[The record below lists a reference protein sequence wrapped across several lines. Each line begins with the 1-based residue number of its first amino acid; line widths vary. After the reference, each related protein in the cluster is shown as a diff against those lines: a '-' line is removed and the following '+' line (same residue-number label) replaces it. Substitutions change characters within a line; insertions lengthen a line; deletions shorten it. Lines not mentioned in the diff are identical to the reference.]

1 MILRVPQTGL
11 MQHKA
16 ERDDKEGS
24 GSMTKN
30 RIKVGRDRNK
40 EWGPNRKDYKETEES
55 GAMTQH

>member
-1 MILRVPQTGL
+1 
-11 MQHKA
+11 
-16 ERDDKEGS
+16 
-24 GSMTKN
+24 MTKN